1 MKKTFAIAFSIAAAL
16 CIFSCAKEP
25 KTSANEANK
34 RYFEAWLQVNY
45 PDAKPTGLGIYVL
58 EEETGTQ
65 YAVADSGVAFV
76 NYVVR
81 DLEGN
86 ITSYNGKETAK
97 QMGTYDTTTYYG
109 PAKWFTTPGSI
120 QTGVLEA
127 IRGMRKGGK
136 KKVIIPSWLMSY
148 KVYETEE
155 QYLAASTD
163 GTGSIYDITV
173 TDFAEDINTWELKEI
188 GTYFDNNMDIFHGM
202 SVKEDSLSYGFYY
215 QQLEKPSSLD
225 TLKSDTTIYINYTGK
240 LLNGLVFDTTIEK
253 VAKDNGL
260 YKAGNTYKPL
270 PVTMGAEYSDIR
282 LDGNSVISGFA
293 MTLKQ
298 MKADEKGIGVFMS
311 QLGYQSSGSGSS
323 IPGYAPLIFEIELTA
338 KPEE

>member
-1 MKKTFAIAFSIAAAL
+1 MKKTIAIALSIAAAL
-16 CIFSCAKEP
+16 CIFGCAKEP
-25 KTSANEANK
+25 KSGANEANR
-34 RYFEAWLQVNY
+34 RYFDAWLHVHY
-45 PDAKPTGLGIYVL
+45 PDAKPTGLGIYII
-58 EEETGTQ
+58 EEEPGDR
-65 YAVADSGVAFV
+65 YAVADSGCAFV
-76 NYVVR
+76 NYIVS

-109 PAKWFTTPGSI
+109 PAKWFTTPGVL
-120 QTGVLEA
+120 QAGVHEA
-127 IRGMRKGGK
+127 LKGMKMGGRR
-136 KKVIIPSWLMSY
+136 KVIIPNWLMSY

-155 QYLAASTD
+155 EYLEKSTD
-163 GTGSIYDITV
+163 GSGSIYDITV
-173 TDFAEDINTWELKEI
+173 EDFTDDISAWELRQI
-188 GTYFDNNMDIFHGM
+188 GTYFDNNMDVFH
-202 SVKEDSLSYGFYY
+202 SKHISDSLSYGFYY

-240 LLNGLVFDTTIEK
+240 LLDGLVFDTTIEK

-260 YKAGNTYKPL
+260 YKAGKKYAPVS
-270 PVTMGAEYSDIR
+270 VTMAAEYKDIK
-282 LDGNSVISGFA
+282 LGGNDVIAGFA
-293 MTLKQ
+293 KTLKQ

-311 QLGYQSSGSGSS
+311 QLGYKSSGSGAS

>member
-1 MKKTFAIAFSIAAAL
+1 MKKTIAIAFSIVAAL

-25 KTSANEANK
+25 ETGTNDANR
-34 RYFEAWLQVNY
+34 RYFDAWLQVNY

-58 EEETGTQ
+58 EEKTGTQ

-86 ITSYNGKETAK
+86 ITSYNTKEAAK

-109 PAKWFTTPGSI
+109 PEKWFTTPGSI

-127 IRGMRKGGK
+127 VRGMRKGGS
-136 KKVIIPSWLMSY
+136 KKVIIPGWLMSY

-155 QYLAASTD
+155 DYFNKTS
-163 GTGSIYDITV
+163 GGSAGIYDITV
-173 TDFAEDINTWELKEI
+173 VDFAEDIYTWELKEI
-188 GTYFDNNMDIFHGM
+188 GTYFDKNMDIFHGK
-202 SVKEDSLSYGFYY
+202 SISDSLSYGFYY
-215 QQLEKPSSLD
+215 QQLEKPTSLD

-240 LLNGLVFDTTIEK
+240 LLSGLVFDTTIEK

-260 YKAGNTYKPL
+260 YTKGKDYSPV
-270 PVTMGAEYSDIR
+270 PVTMAEESGDI
-282 LDGNSVISGFA
+282 LLNGNTVISGFA
-293 MTLKQ
+293 KTIKQ

-311 QLGYQSSGSGSS
+311 TLGYQTSGSGSN
-323 IPGYAPLIFEIELTA
+323 IPGYAPLVFEIELTA
-338 KPEE
+338 KPED